1 MKVSDILRSK
11 GHEVATVAPT
21 ATVTEALA
29 RLADADVGAL
39 VVSTTGESPEGIV
52 SERDIVRHLA
62 RSGAGVLDGPVS
74 AIMTADVV
82 TCSPDD
88 TVGDLM
94 ARMTE
99 RRIRHLPVVTDGRLD
114 GIISIGDVVKVRVR
128 ELEEER
134 HHLESYIT
142 HPR

>member
-1 MKVSDILRSK
+1 MKVRDILRTK
-11 GHEVATVAPT
+11 GREVATIAPT
-21 ATVTEALA
+21 ATVTEALD
-29 RLADADVGAL
+29 RLAAAGVGAL
-39 VVSTTGESPEGIV
+39 VVAAGEVPEGIV
-52 SERDIVRHLA
+52 SERDIVRRLA
-62 RSGAGVLDGPVS
+62 RDGAAVLERPVS
-74 AIMTADVV
+74 TIMTPDVV

-88 TVGDLM
+88 TVGELM

-99 RRIRHLPVVTDGRLD
+99 RRIRHLPVLDEGRLA
-114 GIISIGDVVKVRVR
+114 GIVSIGDVVKVRVR